1 MSTEL
6 DRLRGIARTTMAYH
20 RVFKSK
26 DGEVVL
32 ADLVKVF
39 GLDMPA
45 FIAKPD
51 GGFDP
56 IWAAKRDGQRD
67 PYLHILAK
75 LSVTPEADGNVKPKK
90 KVTTPDESE
99 K

>member
-1 MSTEL
+1 MSAEL
-6 DRLRGIARTTMAYH
+6 DRQRSIARTTLAYH
-20 RVFKSK
+20 RVFGSK
-26 DGEVVL
+26 DGEAVL
-32 ADLVKVF
+32 SDLVKVF

-45 FIAKPD
+45 FLAKPD

-75 LSVTPEADGNVKPKK
+75 LRITPEADGNVKEKK
-90 KVTTPDESE
+90 KIKTPDESG